1 MPRDRDLLTGT
12 LSAIVAAA
20 LFGTLGP
27 MSRFGADAGVGGIAF
42 TAWRALLGVAFL
54 AVLIAGRRGIR
65 ASVASIAALSGR
77 GRASLAMAALMGL
90 TLNVSIFS
98 AFGRIPIAL
107 ALMLF
112 YTYPAGVAVVDVLLG
127 HERITAPRLVAL
139 GLSSAGVVLVL
150 VGSMNPGA
158 ELSVDTLGVLLGL
171 AASASQVAFIT
182 VSRTG
187 YRSVPADAATLVI
200 LAVSIVGASLI
211 AAAAG
216 YADDLTAPFRNGS
229 AWPPLLAGGVLA
241 GGVSSLL
248 FLRAIRFIGGTR
260 TGILMLFE
268 PVVGVALAA
277 AWLGETLVPIQIL
290 GGALV
295 LAGAAVLQL
304 RSAPD
309 HEKVVEAGAS
319 PVV

>member
-1 MPRDRDLLTGT
+1 MSRDRDLLTGT
-12 LSAIVAAA
+12 LSAIVAAS
-20 LFGTLGP
+20 LFGNLGP
-27 MSRFGADAGVGGIAF
+27 LSRFAADAGVGSLAF

-54 AVLIAGRRGIR
+54 AILIAGRRGIR
-65 ASVASIAALSGR
+65 ASIASIAALGR
-77 GRASLAMAALMGL
+77 RGHASLAMAALMGL

-127 HERITAPRLVAL
+127 HERITTARLVAL

-150 VGSMNPGA
+150 AGSMSAGA
-158 ELSVDTLGVLLGL
+158 GLSVDAQGVLLGL
-171 AASASQVAFIT
+171 AAAASQVAFIT

-187 YRSVPADAATLVI
+187 YRSVPADAATLAI
-200 LAVSIVGASLI
+200 LVASIVGGSLI
-211 AAAAG
+211 AVAFG
-216 YADDLTAPFRNGS
+216 YGDDLTAPLRDGA
-229 AWPPLLAGGVLA
+229 AWPPLLAGGILA
-241 GGVSSLL
+241 GGVSSVL

-277 AWLGETLVPIQIL
+277 AWLGETLVPVQIL

-304 RSAPD
+304 GSTPD
-309 HEKVVEAGAS
+309 REKVIEAGAG